1 MADVAAPRRTGRMVS
16 HPLDRPVWNM
26 LAGPMAELAQGEGG
40 ALRIDPRYGPFAAA
54 RDRSVAAQEALAE
67 LLRSEAGELWTVEP
81 EEWPAPPGARVV
93 RTGQLVQMVA
103 ERPAPLEPGD
113 DAAEPLGE
121 ADVAA
126 MTALALA
133 TEPGPWGPLTHR
145 YGRFY
150 GLRDGD
156 RLAAMAGERMRPAAG
171 FAEVSGVCTWPE
183 HRGQG
188 HATRLIRRVI
198 AGFAERGDTPFLHSY
213 AANAGAIA
221 LYERLGFRIRTTL
234 TLTVLARA

>member
-1 MADVAAPRRTGRMVS
+1 MS

-26 LAGPMAELAQGEGG
+26 LAGPMVGLARGG
-40 ALRIDPRYGPFAAA
+40 GAALRIDPGYGPFAAG
-54 RDRSVAAQEALAE
+54 RDRSAKAQAALAE
-67 LLRSEAGELWTVEP
+67 LLADNDDRIWLVEAEA
-81 EEWPAPPGARVV
+81 WPAPPGLRVV

-103 ERPAPLEPGD
+103 EEPAALEPGD
-113 DAAEPLGE
+113 EAAEPLGE
-121 ADVAA
+121 SDVAA

-156 RLAAMAGERMRPAAG
+156 RLAAMAGERMRPAEG

-183 HRGQG
+183 YRGRG
-188 HATRLIRRVI
+188 HAARLIRRVM
-198 AGFAERGDTPFLHSY
+198 AGFVERGDTPFLHSY

-221 LYERLGFRIRTTL
+221 LYERLGFRIRRTT
-234 TLTVLARA
+234 TVTILAKA